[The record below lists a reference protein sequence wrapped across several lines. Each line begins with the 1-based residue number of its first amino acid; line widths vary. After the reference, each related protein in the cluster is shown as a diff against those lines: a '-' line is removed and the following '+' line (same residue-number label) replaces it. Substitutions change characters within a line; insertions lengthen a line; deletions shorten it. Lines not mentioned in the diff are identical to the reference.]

1 MQRPPIAA
9 AVGLAAAVWIAATVV
24 AAQGPVARRSAR
36 SGFVDYEGAVQPI
49 LAKKCLECHSQDKRK
64 GGLSLATY
72 ADALEGGR
80 NGPVIRPG
88 NAGGSLMLH
97 RLTGDVEPQMPK
109 DEPPL
114 GDHEIAVIKAWIDQ
128 GARETPSSRPAPQPW
143 EAPLTLTRP
152 NVPPPRWAGWEAP
165 VDRFV
170 ASYLSGRRVTQRPSV
185 SDALFAR
192 RVYLDIWG
200 LLPTPAQMQAFVDDR
215 TPGKRAALVSTLL
228 ADNRKYAE
236 HWISFWNDLLR
247 NEDGVTYFSES
258 ASRKSITDW
267 LLASLESNLPYDQFV
282 TKLLNPSAA
291 NDPEGFLVGV
301 NWRGET
307 SAAVTPW
314 MQASQ
319 NSAQIFLGINL
330 KCNACHDSFVSKWKL
345 KDAYSLAAYFS
356 PEAKLQMFRC
366 DVAQNRY
373 AEPGFL
379 FPELNRTPASD
390 SLAHRRAA
398 AAETFTDPR
407 MGRLPRT
414 LVNRVWR
421 RLFGHGIVANPD
433 EMDGQPWSPQLLDWL
448 ASDFVEHG
456 YDVKRL
462 LRTILTSRA
471 YQMPAVARKAEPP
484 ARGYVF
490 AGPEVRRLTAEQFAD
505 AIGAIT
511 GEWNVY
517 TPAAVSAV
525 PARQAEAAALN
536 VAPARQAE
544 AAAANVASSRQ
555 ADAAT
560 ANAAS
565 AKQTDPDIR
574 SPLPSMPTSSGYYAR
589 EWRVASSDL
598 TRALGRPV
606 RDQVISARSAHA
618 STLQALE
625 LTNGE
630 NLVRWL
636 SRGARRMLNELP
648 PEPLSLYNRA
658 VAGRNATSSAFDIDI
673 SKSSRLWLIVQ
684 DNGSNVPEVLEPVW
698 ARAELIGPSGATPLN
713 TLQPTPETM
722 AALRSAPGPI
732 TLAGSDGI
740 GVRVRNPSVVVYDI
754 TGRGFTRFR
763 GIIGVENRPNDIGA
777 TLNPQLRFFVF
788 DTAPNMERLIPPLPG
803 PPLAPPAP
811 ATTIAQTVDALFRHA
826 LGRAPIA
833 PERRLAEEA
842 LKDPARGSRPSP
854 EGLADLLWAIVMK
867 PEFQFIY

>member
-1 MQRPPIAA
+1 MREQ
-9 AVGLAAAVWIAATVV
+9 T
-24 AAQGPVARRSAR
+24 
-36 SGFVDYEGAVQPI
+36 
-49 LAKKCLECHSQDKRK
+49 
-64 GGLSLATY
+64 
-72 ADALEGGR
+72 
-80 NGPVIRPG
+80 PG
-88 NAGGSLMLH
+88 
-97 RLTGDVEPQMPK
+97 
-109 DEPPL
+109 
-114 GDHEIAVIKAWIDQ
+114 
-128 GARETPSSRPAPQPW
+128 SRPAPQPW
-143 EAPLTLTRP
+143 EAPLALIRP
-152 NVPPPRWAGWEAP
+152 NIPRAVWASWDRP
-165 VDRFV
+165 LDRFV
-170 ASYLSGRRVTQRPSV
+170 ASYLSKRRVLQRPGV

-192 RVYLDIWG
+192 RVYLDVWG
-200 LLPTPAQMQAFVDDR
+200 LLPTPAEMQAFVSDR
-215 TPGKRAALVSTLL
+215 TPGKREALVATLL

-282 TKLLNPSAA
+282 TKLLNPSATT
-291 NDPEGFLVGV
+291 DPEGFLVGV

-319 NSAQIFLGINL
+319 NSAQVFLGINL

-356 PEAKLQMFRC
+356 PEPRLQMFRC

-379 FPELNRTPASD
+379 FPELGRVPASD

-414 LVNRVWR
+414 LVNRIWQ

-433 EMDGQPWSPQLLDWL
+433 EMDGQPWSPELLDWL

-462 LRTILTSRA
+462 IRTILTSRA

-484 ARGYVF
+484 ARGYAF

-505 AIGAIT
+505 AVGAIT

-517 TPAAVSAV
+517 TAPASAASNAAS
-525 PARQAEAAALN
+525 ARQAGSAA
-536 VAPARQAE
+536 
-544 AAAANVASSRQ
+544 S
-555 ADAAT
+555 
-560 ANAAS
+560 NAAS
-565 AKQTDPDIR
+565 AKQAEAGK
-574 SPLPSMPTSSGYYAR
+574 SPAKPAMPTSSGRPAR

-606 RDQVISARSAHA
+606 RDQVISSRPVQA

-625 LTNGE
+625 LTNGQS
-630 NLVRWL
+630 LVRWI

-648 PEPLSLYNRA
+648 PEPQSLYNRT
-658 VAGRNATSSAFDIDI
+658 VAGRTATSAAFDIDV
-673 SKSSRLWLIVQ
+673 SKSSQLWLIVQ
-684 DNGSNVPEVLEPVW
+684 ENGSNVPESLEPVW
-698 ARAELIGPSGATPLN
+698 AQAELVGPSGVTALE
-713 TLQPTPETM
+713 TLKPTSTTES
-722 AALRSAPGPI
+722 ALRSGSGPI
-732 TLAGSDGI
+732 KLAGTNGT
-740 GVRVRNPSVVVYDI
+740 GVRVKNPSVVVYDI
-754 TGRGFTRFR
+754 SGRGFTQLR
-763 GIIGVENRPNDIGA
+763 GVIGLENPPNEIGA

-788 DTAPNMERLIPPLPG
+788 DVAPNMERLIPPLPG
-803 PPLAPPAP
+803 APLPAP
-811 ATTIAQTVDALFRHA
+811 AAAMTIGQTVDTLFWHA
-826 LGRAPIA
+826 LGRAPLPA
-833 PERRLAEEA
+833 ERRLAEEA
-842 LKDPARGSRPSP
+842 LRDPTRGGRPSA
-854 EGLADLLWAIVMK
+854 EGLADLLWAIFMK
-867 PEFQFIY
+867 PEFQLIY